1 MIMHFHS
8 SFERIV
14 FMAIENINIG
24 DGELEIMKV
33 IWSKKEAVSTQE
45 ITKAVAEKGWKRT
58 TISTFLS
65 RLTEKGV
72 LSGEKR
78 GNNYYYS
85 PLISK
90 KEYSSLKSK
99 NLISSLFDGSAKKL
113 CASLFEDGN
122 LSKDD
127 IEDLRAIFMKDDSND

>member
-1 MIMHFHS
+1 
-8 SFERIV
+8 
-14 FMAIENINIG
+14 MAIENINIG

-90 KEYSSLKSK
+90 MEYSSLKSK